1 MVVGGF
7 PSPADDYNEAG
18 LDLNSLLIPHPIST
32 FLWRVSGEAMQG
44 AGIFDGDLLLVDRS
58 LQPRPGRVVVA
69 VFEGAFTLKRL
80 ERFRGGLRLQAAHPA
95 YPPIDLTSAMELQ
108 IWGVATHVIH
118 PL

>member
-7 PSPADDYNEAG
+7 PSPADDYIEAG

-44 AGIFDGDLLLVDRS
+44 AGIFDGDLL
-58 LQPRPGRVVVA
+58 RVVVA
-69 VFEGAFTLKRL
+69 EFEGAFTLKRL

>member
-7 PSPADDYNEAG
+7 PSPADDYIEAG

-69 VFEGAFTLKRL
+69 CLPTVFPSPIKR
-80 ERFRGGLRLQAAHPA
+80 
-95 YPPIDLTSAMELQ
+95 
-108 IWGVATHVIH
+108 
-118 PL
+118 